1 MAGVRHLFDDSIVL
15 VDDPSVCWPLAGT
28 EAISLSRAASRLD
41 GNVGGDGGDYSAV
54 ASPSSLS
61 SRLAVGS
68 SGSALCYGTVHLF
81 SIRQEFQ
88 RTTTWRSAGSAWR
101 QSRAMPRH
109 RWNPRARAP
118 SRVPCASLR
127 DAGLERGDGASRVL
141 GVDGVRDGHR
151 GGDDPNGRCRVGE
164 EVWRCLSRVPQLCS
178 RSHPA
183 NLLACASYN
192 PLWLKADG

>member
-28 EAISLSRAASRLD
+28 EAISLSRAASGLD

-54 ASPSSLS
+54 ASHSSLS

-68 SGSALCYGTVHLF
+68 SGSAPCDGTLHLF

-88 RTTTWRSAGSAWR
+88 CTTTWRSAGSAWR
-101 QSRAMPRH
+101 ESRAMPRH
-109 RWNPRARAP
+109 RWNSRARAP
-118 SRVPCASLR
+118 SRVPCASVR

-141 GVDGVRDGHR
+141 EANCVRGR
-151 GGDDPNGRCRVGE
+151 LTRPNDPDGRCGVGT
-164 EVWRCLSRVPQLCS
+164 EVWRCLS
-178 RSHPA
+178 
-183 NLLACASYN
+183 
-192 PLWLKADG
+192 